1 MYFLF
6 TQQTIAV
13 SFIKRI
19 DKPTKNMNETKR
31 AFDACV
37 CVFVRDSLPVC
48 VCVLFLFPLRRVQ
61 LGLPDLCD
69 NSNKFTLVHACNIG

>member
-37 CVFVRDSLPVC
+37 CEFVRDSLLC
-48 VCVLFLFPLRRVQ
+48 VSVYCFCSR
-61 LGLPDLCD
+61 CAEC
-69 NSNKFTLVHACNIG
+69 S